1 MQLSR
6 PINFL
11 LRRFDRRLQCESTYR
26 MVEEKR
32 LALQELFALAGSTL
46 EEPATLEGI
55 VFSKDRPTQL
65 HALLDSYRR
74 HAVDAVPLHVLYKA
88 TTAEHEKAYGEVFAC
103 FDRTLVRPVPEG
115 RFFDDVVAL
124 LDRLKCSRILFL
136 VDDIIFIEP
145 FAFRDFLGFDPLK
158 FVPTLRLG
166 RGLTQC
172 YTRGQPQVEPPY
184 LEGVVKN
191 PQLITWRWKD
201 GEHDYGFPLSVDGQ
215 IYSRR
220 EMAIIARHS
229 AFQAPN
235 TFEMALQTF
244 ATEFAERYA
253 VAYEK
258 ACLVN
263 VPLNRVQQEWES
275 RHAGVHEDELLEAWR
290 KGLRWNVAALDGYR
304 NRSTHEEVAVQFV
317 PR

>member
-1 MQLSR
+1 VLK
-6 PINFL
+6 
-11 LRRFDRRLQCESTYR
+11 RFDRRLQRESTYR
-26 MVEEKR
+26 LIERKR
-32 LALQELFALAGSTL
+32 LATEELLTLAGSSL

-65 HALLDSYRR
+65 HALLASYCR
-74 HAVDAVPLHVLYKA
+74 HAADAVPLHVIYKA
-88 TTAEHEKAYGEVFAC
+88 TTSAQEAAYREVFAC
-103 FDRTLVRPVPEG
+103 FESALVRPWAQG
-115 RFFDDVVAL
+115 KFRDDVRRL
-124 LDRLKCSRILFL
+124 LECLPCSRILFL
-136 VDDIIFIEP
+136 VDDIVFIEP
-145 FAFRDFLGFDPLK
+145 FAFADFLAFDPLK
-158 FVPTLRLG
+158 FIPTLRLG
-166 RGLTQC
+166 RGLTEC

-184 LEGVVKN
+184 VPGVVSD
-191 PQLITWRWKD
+191 PRLIAWRWKD

-220 EMAIIARHS
+220 EMAIIAKYS
-229 AFQAPN
+229 DFQAPN
-235 TFEMALQTF
+235 TFENALQVF
-244 ATEFAERYA
+244 NREFAARYA

-275 RHAGVHEDELLEAWR
+275 RHGCVHEDELLAAWH
-290 KGLRWNVAALDGYR
+290 KGLQWNVAALDGYR